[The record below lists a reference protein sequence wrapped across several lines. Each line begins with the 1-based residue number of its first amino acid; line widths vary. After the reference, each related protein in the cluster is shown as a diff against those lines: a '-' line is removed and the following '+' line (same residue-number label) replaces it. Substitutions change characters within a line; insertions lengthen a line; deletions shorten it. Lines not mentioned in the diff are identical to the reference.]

1 MPFKWITPERLR
13 QALKRIPE
21 LRKIRNFRLAS
32 IKQLI
37 DKIKP
42 SNTIVERERKR
53 QEKLKESQ
61 GRFF

>member
-21 LRKIRNFRLAS
+21 LRKIKNFRLAS

-61 GRFF
+61 GFF

>member
-32 IKQLI
+32 MKQLI

-42 SNTIVERERKR
+42 LNTIVERERKR

>member
-13 QALKRIPE
+13 QALKRIP

-32 IKQLI
+32 MKQLI

-42 SNTIVERERKR
+42 LNTIVERERKR